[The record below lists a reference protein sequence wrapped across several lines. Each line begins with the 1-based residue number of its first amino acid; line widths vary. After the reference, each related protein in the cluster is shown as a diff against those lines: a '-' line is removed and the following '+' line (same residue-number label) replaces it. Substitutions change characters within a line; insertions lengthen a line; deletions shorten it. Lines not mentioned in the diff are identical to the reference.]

1 MCVYWGGARAC
12 EHTNALRDRIWLRPK
27 RHQSIRCRLKITEDP
42 PPGAQATSGFVL
54 SLSLAD
60 VLVDDA
66 EEPSAA
72 PGSKATS

>member
-1 MCVYWGGARAC
+1 MSVCVCRGGGGRAC
-12 EHTNALRDRIWLRPK
+12 EHTNALRGRIWLRPK

-54 SLSLAD
+54 SLSLPD

-66 EEPSAA
+66 EEPS
-72 PGSKATS
+72 